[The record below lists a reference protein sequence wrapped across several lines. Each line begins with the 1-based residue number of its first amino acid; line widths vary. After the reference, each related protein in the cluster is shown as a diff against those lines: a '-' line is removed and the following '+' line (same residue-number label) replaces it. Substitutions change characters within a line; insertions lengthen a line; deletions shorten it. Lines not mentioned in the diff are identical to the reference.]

1 MASPSRVAHPAG
13 VTAETLRSAGL
24 SAPQNRSLLREVDE
38 NEEQPRQR
46 ERDQPLIPPPH
57 VGQYQERDPYYEQP
71 NNRADVPFFILDMFN
86 FQSIN
91 VSIEDETAWVEVG
104 ATIGEVYY
112 AIANKSNVHGFPGGV
127 CPTMGMG
134 GYIGGG
140 GYGNMMRKYGLSVDN
155 VIDAKLID
163 VNGNLLDRKSMGED
177 LFWAITG
184 GGPYSFGV
192 VLSYK
197 IKLVRVPP
205 KVTVFRVTRT
215 YDQNLTNLVYRHQR
229 VANHLDNNLFIR
241 LKIVAVN
248 STTNPGD
255 KTINAIFNSLF
266 LGDSKTLLSTMN
278 ESFPELGLNQEDC
291 IEMAWIKSVLFYT
304 EAPLSTPLEALLNR
318 HLPRL
323 NYFKMKSDYVQTPM
337 PKQGIEFIFKKIVEL
352 ERVGLTFNPYGGSM
366 AEIPSTA
373 KPFPHRSGNIAMIQY
388 IVSWDEEGE
397 KAAEGNLELIRQLY
411 EHMTPFVSKN
421 PRASFLNYRDLDLG
435 INHNGPQSYSEGME
449 YGLKYFKGNFDRLV
463 KIKSKVDPQNFFRN
477 EQSIPIFPQPS

>member
-1 MASPSRVAHPAG
+1 MSILCANKHGLQMKIRSGGHDFEG
-13 VTAETLRSAGL
+13 VSYV
-24 SAPQNRSLLREVDE
+24 S
-38 NEEQPRQR
+38 
-46 ERDQPLIPPPH
+46 
-57 VGQYQERDPYYEQP
+57 
-71 NNRADVPFFILDMFN
+71 DVPFFILDMFN
-86 FQSIN
+86 FRSVN

-104 ATIGEVYY
+104 ATTGEVYY

-127 CPTMGMG
+127 CTTIGMG
-134 GYIGGG
+134 GHIGGG
-140 GYGNMMRKYGLSVDN
+140 GYGNMMRKYGLTVDN
-155 VIDAKLID
+155 VIDAKMID

-184 GGPYSFGV
+184 GGAYSFGV

-197 IKLVRVPP
+197 IKLVHVPS
-205 KVTVFRVTRT
+205 KVTVFRITRT
-215 YDQNLTNLVYRHQR
+215 YDENLTNIVYRHQHIS
-229 VANHLDNNLFIR
+229 NHLDNNLFIR
-241 LKIVAVN
+241 LTIGVVN

-255 KTINAIFNSLF
+255 KTISATFNALF
-266 LGDSKTLLSTMN
+266 LGDTKTLLSTMN

-291 IEMAWIKSVLFYT
+291 IEMAWIESVLFYT
-304 EAPLSTPLEALLNR
+304 NFPAGTPLDALLNR
-318 HLPRL
+318 QPQGL
-323 NYFKMKSDYVQTPM
+323 NYFKIKSDYLQTPM
-337 PKQGIEFIFKKIVEL
+337 PKQGIEFIFKKMVEL
-352 ERVGLTFNPYGGSM
+352 ERVGMTFNPYGGSM

-388 IVSWDEEGE
+388 AISW
-397 KAAEGNLELIRQLY
+397 AE
-411 EHMTPFVSKN
+411 N